1 METKTI
7 IYIFFSIIIY
17 IYMTNKIT
25 IKKSQKSN
33 NKTRSKNR
41 TSITLND
48 IKKMQKE
55 WGNAIKNITKDYF
68 NKKDYVKTAR
78 EAINELYGYDKTN
91 VLFKPTKAV
100 EHPFRPTKI
109 GALSYFVGHKAIKGG
124 FTEDKGFAINDGK
137 GWKSVVFNNNK
148 INYNGNTA
156 TAMGTYIFTCASSY
170 NKVKVYYT
178 FGYKRS
184 NDGKIRIY
192 LHHSSLPF
200 SSK

>member
-1 METKTI
+1 M
-7 IYIFFSIIIY
+7 S
-17 IYMTNKIT
+17 NKKT

-41 TSITLND
+41 TTIALND
-48 IKKMQKE
+48 IKKAQKD
-55 WGNAIKNITKDYF
+55 WGNNIKAITKDYF
-68 NKKDYVKTAR
+68 DKKDYVKTAKNG
-78 EAINELYGYDKTN
+78 INNLYNYDKSI

-109 GALSYFVGHKAIKGG
+109 GSLSYFVGHKAIKGG
-124 FTEDKGFAINDGK
+124 FTEDKGFAINGGK

-156 TAMGTYIFTCASSY
+156 TAMGTYIFTCATTG

-178 FGYKRS
+178 FGYKIDK
-184 NDGKIRIY
+184 DGKIRIY
-192 LHHSSLPF
+192 LHHSSIPF
-200 SSK
+200 SNK